1 MEKKWYKSKAVWG
14 GLIAVLAAIAS
25 AFGYAISPEEQD
37 TIIEAVIAVVGG
49 VGGVLA
55 VYGRVKADSTIKK

>member
-14 GLIAVLAAIAS
+14 GLIAVVAAIAS
-25 AFGYAISPEEQD
+25 ALGYAISPEEQD